1 MADQI
6 TEDLLEGISLYFH
19 VPFCQKKCHYCD
31 FLSFPVDPK
40 IYDFYPYFDALYRE
54 CEARLAKLQ
63 NGSKM
68 LHSLYVG
75 GGTPS
80 LVPVE
85 YYSKLW
91 TLLHR
96 YFSSEACVSAEN
108 TFEANPESVTIE
120 SLKALRSMG
129 FNRISLG
136 IQSLNPQ
143 VLERMGRVHTVKT
156 AFQAAGFAKTVFENV
171 NCDFIVGYEANPYD
185 ILNPLLRFIRTFQPE
200 HLSVYPLEIHP
211 DTVLG
216 KEGGDWPN
224 VTAKGSYPGSVF
236 LPLQD
241 LLRSE
246 GYRHYEVS
254 SYARPGCFSIHNLRY
269 WNNADYLGMGLSAG
283 GHIKTTR
290 YVNTSEWE
298 KYVCANDDCAIP
310 EPSYY
315 SENDTIDEIR
325 ETLFMGFRTAEGIDL
340 NRLARSHPMLDIRS
354 FLNQFCHEEPFVIQN
369 NRLRLEGESFF
380 YNYEALEKAMDIC
393 DRYFTE

>member
-156 AFQAAGFAKTVFENV
+156 AFQAA
-171 NCDFIVGYEANPYD
+171 
-185 ILNPLLRFIRTFQPE
+185 
-200 HLSVYPLEIHP
+200 
-211 DTVLG
+211 
-216 KEGGDWPN
+216 
-224 VTAKGSYPGSVF
+224 
-236 LPLQD
+236 
-241 LLRSE
+241 
-246 GYRHYEVS
+246 
-254 SYARPGCFSIHNLRY
+254 
-269 WNNADYLGMGLSAG
+269 
-283 GHIKTTR
+283 
-290 YVNTSEWE
+290 
-298 KYVCANDDCAIP
+298 
-310 EPSYY
+310 
-315 SENDTIDEIR
+315 
-325 ETLFMGFRTAEGIDL
+325 
-340 NRLARSHPMLDIRS
+340 
-354 FLNQFCHEEPFVIQN
+354 
-369 NRLRLEGESFF
+369 
-380 YNYEALEKAMDIC
+380 
-393 DRYFTE
+393 